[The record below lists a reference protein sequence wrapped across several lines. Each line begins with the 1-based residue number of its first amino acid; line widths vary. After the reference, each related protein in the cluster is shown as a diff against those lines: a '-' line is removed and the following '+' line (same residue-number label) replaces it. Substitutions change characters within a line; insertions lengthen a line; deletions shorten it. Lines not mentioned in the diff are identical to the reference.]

1 MRTQI
6 LYLPRI
12 PVNIKLM
19 LCYDCGIIY
28 VYTFEEKCFSIR
40 LFISFAIFD
49 VKVPQIDIMI
59 LCLVYSATLVNQNYN
74 LLFTDYIHTSEAPE
88 IMLSTEVSIC

>member
-1 MRTQI
+1 MQEASSSFSAQAGVGVLVKFSSEPREDAN

-59 LCLVYSATLVNQNYN
+59 
-74 LLFTDYIHTSEAPE
+74 
-88 IMLSTEVSIC
+88 